1 MARGTPAFTSGTLT
15 AVGSGQTKAL
25 GQTLRAQLIAY
36 LSNSIAAWDLIQT
49 VSDTPTN
56 FNWIMHSP
64 GDRALGAGG
73 NVGDTDVFIKIYG
86 TATTLL
92 LDAYQDWSPTS
103 GTGARI
109 DTLTLIRM
117 EAA

>member
-25 GQTLRAQLIAY
+25 GQTLRA
-36 LSNSIAAWDLIQT
+36 
-49 VSDTPTN
+49 
-56 FNWIMHSP
+56 H
-64 GDRALGAGG
+64 
-73 NVGDTDVFIKIYG
+73 
-86 TATTLL
+86 
-92 LDAYQDWSPTS
+92 QDWSPTS